1 MENMASVVRKNVTA
15 IQLLLLASGFTI
27 TLVELILM
35 GHTEGIQLVAVGSTV
50 LGIVLALWGLVAGN
64 ATRTIVVILFLGLS
78 LSGLVG
84 AFEHLEGGEDE
95 AGEASATFQV
105 VNTNRGQIVNTAFN
119 AEEEGENG
127 EGSEAGEVSATGG
140 SNEAGE
146 GGEGGEGGEANE
158 GGKEGNPPPLAP
170 LSLSGLALFGAV
182 TLLGAKRE
190 S

>member
-15 IQLLLLASGFTI
+15 IQLLLLAGGFTI

-35 GHTEGIQLVAVGSTV
+35 GHTKGIQLIAVGSTV
-50 LGIVLALWGLVAGN
+50 FGIVLALWGLVAGN

-105 VNTNRGQIVNTAFN
+105 ANTNRGQIINTAFN

-127 EGSEAGEVSATGG
+127 EGSEAGEAAAAEG
-140 SNEAGE
+140 SNEA
-146 GGEGGEGGEANE
+146 GEGGEGGEANE